1 MTHTKQKNSNG
12 ILRQV
17 IAWGWIYGTLS
28 YGQVFEYKR
37 VSATKYMYDLHLGLT
52 TYSSNNVSSTTKETQ
67 VTTRNEIHLHRFDC
81 VYEDSSFLEYQSV
94 YRAFRVVHPFQTI
107 VKTNEANSS
116 DISGTM

>member
-37 VSATKYMYDLHLGLT
+37 FAATKYMYDLHLGLT

-94 YRAFRVVHPFQTI
+94 YIVTQLPSIQGSSPFSNYRK
-107 VKTNEANSS
+107 VERSKLL
-116 DISGTM
+116 